1 MNIYEEQPNLE
12 KDKAKSKKLM
22 VMIGVAIAILFVLS
36 IALIFYISY
45 IEKNRF
51 KCYIDDTKISLKS
64 NVIIENEK
72 NNNFYVSLNDIA
84 ELIGYKKNN
93 GEYKNPYSE
102 DTDKCYLQNKYE
114 TV

>member
-22 VMIGVAIAILFVLS
+22 VMIGIAIVILFVLS

-51 KCYIDDTKISLKS
+51 IFFS
-64 NVIIENEK
+64 NYSII
-72 NNNFYVSLNDIA
+72 
-84 ELIGYKKNN
+84 
-93 GEYKNPYSE
+93 
-102 DTDKCYLQNKYE
+102 
-114 TV
+114 